1 MEKIKYLCKTH
12 APLPSQRAA
21 CIRKKGKWES
31 REGDA
36 KIEKRALSL
45 QRKGWFW
52 RKKWS
57 KGKGENKAMWAQ
69 PLGTEAILLT
79 RAVESGQRG
88 EAGSRQNQDG
98 ESL

>member
-1 MEKIKYLCKTH
+1 MEKVII
-12 APLPSQRAA
+12 ANPPSLQEATY
-21 CIRKKGKWES
+21 IRKKGSKRS
-31 REGDA
+31 RRD
-36 KIEKRALSL
+36 KIEGRRLSL
-45 QRKGWFW
+45 QKEGLVW

-57 KGKGENKAMWAQ
+57 KGRGEQGDM
-69 PLGTEAILLT
+69 GTASAEAILLT